1 MFKRY
6 ECDLDYFFQW
16 DSNCK
21 LIVEDASITEVH
33 FCNRTDNCSLVCE
46 TYVEDGMTLVNVPN
60 ILLQTDWCIHV
71 YAFDKNY
78 TKHEER
84 FEIMSRT
91 KPSDYVY
98 TETEVLTWNY
108 IKTQLD
114 SKANVLDL
122 DNLESVVNIKAD
134 KATTLYGYGITDGA
148 TKNDI
153 DALSGAMTDIN
164 NNIDAIDNVIPD
176 EANINNKLADKD
188 FVNSSIASNTAYFI
202 GTFNSLEELE
212 NYSGTITPNDYAFVV
227 TNDKGNTVYKRYKWS
242 DNVWKWE
249 YDLNNSSFTAEQWAT
264 INSGINSTWKNGIE
278 SDIDSIETTL
288 ANKANT
294 SDVYTKTEVDNKT
307 SYATQSSKGTVRV
320 WTTVENNETVLNIA
334 TED

>member
-16 DSNCK
+16 DSDCK
-21 LIVEDASITEVH
+21 LIVKDASITEVH
-33 FCNRTDNCSLVCE
+33 FSNRTDDSAIVCE
-46 TYVEDGMTLVNVPN
+46 TYVEDGITLVNVPN
-60 ILLQTDWCIHV
+60 ILLQTDWSIHV
-71 YAFDKNY
+71 YAWDKNY
-78 TKHEER
+78 TKYEER
-84 FEIMSRT
+84 YEVMSRT
-91 KPSDYVY
+91 KPSDYAY
-98 TETEVLTWNY
+98 TETEALTWNN
-108 IKTQLD
+108 IKKQLD
-114 SKANVLDL
+114 AV
-122 DNLESVVNIKAD
+122 EAVVNIKAD
-134 KATTLYGYGITDGA
+134 KADTLLGYGITDGA

-153 DALSGAMTDIN
+153 AALSGALTDTNNDIN
-164 NNIDAIDNVIPD
+164 AINSVIPD
-176 EANINNKLADKD
+176 EVNINNKLADKD

-202 GTFNSLEELE
+202 GTFNSFEELE

-227 TNDKGNTVYKRYKWS
+227 ANDNGNTVYKRYKWS

-264 INSGINSTWKNGIE
+264 INSGINSTWKTNIE
-278 SDIDSIETTL
+278 STL
-288 ANKANT
+288 ENKVNV

-320 WTTVENNETVLNIA
+320 WTTVENNEIVLNIA

>member
-16 DSNCK
+16 DSDCK
-21 LIVEDASITEVH
+21 LIVKDASITEVH
-33 FCNRTDNCSLVCE
+33 FCNRTDDSAIVCE

-60 ILLQTDWCIHV
+60 ILLQTDWSIHV

-98 TETEVLTWNY
+98 TETEVLNWNY

-227 TNDKGNTVYKRYKWS
+227 INDKGNTVYKRYKWS

-249 YDLNNSSFTAEQWAT
+249 YDLNNSS
-264 INSGINSTWKNGIE
+264 ST
-278 SDIDSIETTL
+278 T
-288 ANKANT
+288 
-294 SDVYTKTEVDNKT
+294 
-307 SYATQSSKGTVRV
+307 
-320 WTTVENNETVLNIA
+320 
-334 TED
+334 